1 MPQSLYSR
9 LPFRT
14 LLKFR
19 RRAAGWFARE
29 LTYWKPALVPTQE
42 RPSIELQRSH
52 GHFATRRQGETIQS
66 NGEPYSAGFA
76 GLGWSLLGDCL
87 PQLLFDFAATG
98 LEEGDHAYLRVK

>member
-52 GHFATRRQGETIQS
+52 GQTIQS